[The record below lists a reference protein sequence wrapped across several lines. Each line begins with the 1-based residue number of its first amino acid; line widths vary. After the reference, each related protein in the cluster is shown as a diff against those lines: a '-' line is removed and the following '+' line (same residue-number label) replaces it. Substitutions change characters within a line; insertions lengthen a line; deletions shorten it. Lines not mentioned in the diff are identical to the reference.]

1 MKAEIVDTAKKRAP
15 VQQKL
20 NMLYWK
26 SDKFWVGRLREFP
39 DIMTQGRT
47 LAELEINLR
56 DAYQMMMLDDVPESY
71 AIKEIAV

>member
-56 DAYQMMMLDDVPESY
+56 DAYQKMMLDDVPEGY